1 MPFNPFVNPFG
12 LTIASNDPELVKA
25 ILPTIEYAKE
35 HSQLIAFVIPLHQR
49 DWREKKGPECA
60 FYRSA
65 WIQQELER
73 KVPVHFKIGGLKSI
87 STTQGGGKHRAIR
100 IHGEW
105 IPAREL
111 WEIGN
116 YDRALLV
123 LDSSLEVVGASTY
136 ITGEGAEGLTENDK
150 VAMGAS
156 TMIRTLLQQAGTR
169 AFVAA
174 YEIPLDLQ
182 GQGIMVFT
190 IDDPHL
196 TMDGSERGYG

>member
-1 MPFNPFVNPFG
+1 MPFNLFG

-25 ILPTIEYAKE
+25 VLPTIEYARK
-35 HSQLIAFVIPLHQR
+35 HSQLIAFVIPLSQR

-65 WIQQELER
+65 WIQQSIER
-73 KVPVHFKIGGLKSI
+73 SLPVTFKMGGLKSI
-87 STTQGGGKHRAIR
+87 SASQDSGGKPRAMRIR
-100 IHGEW
+100 GEW
-105 IPAREL
+105 IPARET

-123 LDSSLEVVGASTY
+123 LDTSLEVIVTNTQ
-136 ITGEGAEGLTENDK
+136 ITGEGSEKLTENDR

-156 TMIRTLLQQAGTR
+156 TLVRDILHRAGTR

-174 YEIPLDLQ
+174 YEIPMDIQ
-182 GQGIMVFT
+182 GKGIMVFT

-196 TMDGSERGYG
+196 TMDGSERSYG